1 VTIEQDCPEIVA
13 RCKEDGVDAAILVPN
28 CPVCHQSLSLAARM
42 LEENGIATV
51 VMGCAKDIVEHV
63 GVPRFL
69 FSDFP
74 LGNAAGRPND
84 RDSQASTLELALRV
98 LETAPA
104 PRTTVQSPQR
114 WSASA
119 DWKLDYCNVERLIPE
134 EIAQRRAEFDKGKAE
149 AQALRK

>member
-1 VTIEQDCPEIVA
+1 
-13 RCKEDGVDAAILVPN
+13 
-28 CPVCHQSLSLAARM
+28 
-42 LEENGIATV
+42 
-51 VMGCAKDIVEHV
+51 MGCAKDIVEHV
-63 GVPRFL
+63 GVPRLL

-84 RDSQASTLELALRV
+84 RESQASTLELALRV

-119 DWKLDYCNVERLIPE
+119 DWKLDYCNVERLTHE
-134 EIAQRRAEFDKGKAE
+134 EIAQRRAEFDKGKAD
-149 AQALRK
+149 AKAVRK

>member
-1 VTIEQDCPEIVA
+1 
-13 RCKEDGVDAAILVPN
+13 
-28 CPVCHQSLSLAARM
+28 
-42 LEENGIATV
+42 
-51 VMGCAKDIVEHV
+51 MGCAKDIVEHV